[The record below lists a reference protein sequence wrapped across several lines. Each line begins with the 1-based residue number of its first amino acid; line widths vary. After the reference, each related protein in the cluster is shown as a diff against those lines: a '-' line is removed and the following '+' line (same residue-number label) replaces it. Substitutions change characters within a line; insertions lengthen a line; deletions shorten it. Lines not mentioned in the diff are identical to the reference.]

1 MSLLSVTLLYV
12 SLPWLTPPEPVLNRL
27 VRFLIILVQG
37 RCFNLVH
44 TMVFLALKEEYY
56 LNSFCLKVGFLRLGG
71 RERETENERDRERE
85 TERERERERVTLNL
99 SQYHQTLSPVSI
111 SNTGGWNA
119 RSEISTLYS
128 LVKNTYH
135 IILYY
140 SKSPFFSECN
150 Y

>member
-1 MSLLSVTLLYV
+1 MYQAYI
-12 SLPWLTPPEPVLNRL
+12 PGLTPPEPVLNRL
-27 VRFLIILVQG
+27 VRFLIILVQS

-44 TMVFLALKEEYY
+44 TMVFLALKVKYY
-56 LNSFCLKVGFLRLGG
+56 LNSFRLKAGFHRLWESERNWQ
-71 RERETENERDRERE
+71 REG
-85 TERERERERVTLNL
+85 ERERERVTLNL

-128 LVKNTYH
+128 LVKNKNITLFTLYH
-135 IILYY
+135 TIHTFTLYY
-140 SKSPFFSECN
+140 CKSPFFSACS